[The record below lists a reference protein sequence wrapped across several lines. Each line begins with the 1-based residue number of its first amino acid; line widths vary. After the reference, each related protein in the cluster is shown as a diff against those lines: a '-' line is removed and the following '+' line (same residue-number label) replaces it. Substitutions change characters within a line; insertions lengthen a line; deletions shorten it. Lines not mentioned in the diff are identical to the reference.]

1 MIEVVVVEGLE
12 MILMEKIKKTRE
24 KNKEIFRAVKEI
36 KKARIKC

>member
-24 KNKEIFRAVKEI
+24 KDEEVFRAVEEI
-36 KKARIKC
+36 KKARVKC